1 MKSKRSGRPHTD
13 SEIRERVRRMA
24 TANPR
29 WEAPRIHGELLRL
42 GLEVS
47 ERTVSN
53 LMPRRQPNAKQS
65 QARRTFLKNHTNKC
79 SIDFF
84 TVRTATL
91 KILFVLGILSHN
103 QRKVVQ
109 FNVITNPTAQ
119 WTVQQVI
126 EAFPEDSAPKYLLRD
141 RGSIYGDFFRNRV
154 KPWASMK

>member
-13 SEIRERVRRMA
+13 REIRERVRRMA

-65 QARRTFLKNHTNKC
+65 QARRTFLKNHTSKDPPAERVALSLPLKGDKNTFCIK
-79 SIDFF
+79 DAR
-84 TVRTATL
+84 VVTATNR
-91 KILFVLGILSHN
+91 ILIDEVGGWFISGRPFL
-103 QRKVVQ
+103 
-109 FNVITNPTAQ
+109 
-119 WTVQQVI
+119 
-126 EAFPEDSAPKYLLRD
+126 
-141 RGSIYGDFFRNRV
+141 
-154 KPWASMK
+154 

>member
-65 QARRTFLKNHTNKC
+65 QARRTFLKNHTSKDPPAERVALSLPLKGDKNTFC
-79 SIDFF
+79 SKMLTD
-84 TVRTATL
+84 TVMNRIVTYS
-91 KILFVLGILSHN
+91 KIHLGLTILN
-103 QRKVVQ
+103 YR
-109 FNVITNPTAQ
+109 
-119 WTVQQVI
+119 
-126 EAFPEDSAPKYLLRD
+126 
-141 RGSIYGDFFRNRV
+141 
-154 KPWASMK
+154 